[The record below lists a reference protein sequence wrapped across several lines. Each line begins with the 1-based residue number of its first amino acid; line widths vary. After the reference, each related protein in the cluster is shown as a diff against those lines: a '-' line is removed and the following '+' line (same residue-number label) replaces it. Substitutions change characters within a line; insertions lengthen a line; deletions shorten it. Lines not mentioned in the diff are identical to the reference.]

1 MNEKNKKRQNEKKR
15 IEQKQML
22 LKMKKEIETMENE
35 INDYKFEYIKKS
47 TIKNLKITARAFQLV
62 APYILTA
69 GIVAEIFNIL
79 GNKPFSS
86 NNERVYLNTMTEFYS
101 MGNINI
107 KKQYGD
113 FKDSI
118 ENILDNRDKCIVFY
132 SKWEKDSNNSYY
144 RIIEI
149 YSIKNKTYEDV
160 KKILSQD
167 DLEKYLDDSNY
178 YETEIKNDLNFQE
191 LNSKNFIKAIV
202 YGKDKN
208 DYIEYKKN
216 IFKNISCSII
226 YIFFASFCEFIPFY
240 LRSNYSKF
248 DFMKSV
254 NKINEKYKTK
264 DIDVLIKKLEIKKN
278 NYDRM
283 MR

>member
-69 GIVAEIFNIL
+69 GIVAEIFNIS

-113 FKDSI
+113 FKDSMG
-118 ENILDNRDKCIVFY
+118 NILDNRDSVLYFY
-132 SKWEKDSNNSYY
+132 SKWEKNSNNSYY

-167 DLEKYLDDSNY
+167 DLEKYLDGSNY
-178 YETEIKNDLNFQE
+178 YEIEIKNDLNIQE

-202 YGKDKN
+202 YDKDKN

-264 DIDVLIKKLEIKKN
+264 DINVLIKKLEIKKN

>member
-69 GIVAEIFNIL
+69 GIVAEIFNIS

-118 ENILDNRDKCIVFY
+118 ENILDNRDSVLYFY

-178 YETEIKNDLNFQE
+178 YETEIKNDLNIQE

-202 YGKDKN
+202 YDKDKN

-278 NYDRM
+278 NYNRM

>member
-69 GIVAEIFNIL
+69 GIVAEIFNIS

-113 FKDSI
+113 FKDSMG
-118 ENILDNRDKCIVFY
+118 NILDNRDSVLYFY
-132 SKWEKDSNNSYY
+132 SKWEKNSNNSYY

-167 DLEKYLDDSNY
+167 DLEKYLDGSNY
-178 YETEIKNDLNFQE
+178 YEIEIKNDLNIQE

-202 YGKDKN
+202 YDKDKN

>member
-69 GIVAEIFNIL
+69 GIVAEIFNIS

-118 ENILDNRDKCIVFY
+118 ENILDNRDSVLYFY

-149 YSIKNKTYEDV
+149 YSIKIKTYEDV

-167 DLEKYLDDSNY
+167 DLEKYLYDSNY
-178 YETEIKNDLNFQE
+178 YETEIKNDLNIQE

-202 YGKDKN
+202 YDKDKN

-264 DIDVLIKKLEIKKN
+264 DINVLIKKLEIKKN

>member
-69 GIVAEIFNIL
+69 GIVAEIFNIS

-118 ENILDNRDKCIVFY
+118 ENILDNRDSVLYFY

-178 YETEIKNDLNFQE
+178 YETEIKNDLNIQE

-202 YGKDKN
+202 YDKDKN

-264 DIDVLIKKLEIKKN
+264 DINVLIKKLEIKKN

>member
-47 TIKNLKITARAFQLV
+47 TIKNLKITAKAFQLV

-69 GIVAEIFNIL
+69 GIVAEIFNIS

-118 ENILDNRDKCIVFY
+118 ENILDNRDSVLYLY

-178 YETEIKNDLNFQE
+178 YETEIKNDLNIQE

-202 YGKDKN
+202 YDKDKN

>member
-35 INDYKFEYIKKS
+35 INDYKLEYIKKS

-69 GIVAEIFNIL
+69 GIVAEIFNIS

-113 FKDSI
+113 FKDSMG
-118 ENILDNRDKCIVFY
+118 NILDNRDSVLYFY

-178 YETEIKNDLNFQE
+178 YETEIKNDLNIQE

-202 YGKDKN
+202 YDKDKN

>member
-69 GIVAEIFNIL
+69 GIVAEIFNIS

-118 ENILDNRDKCIVFY
+118 KNILDNRDSVLYFY

-167 DLEKYLDDSNY
+167 DLEKYLDGSNY
-178 YETEIKNDLNFQE
+178 YEKEIKNDLNIQE

-202 YGKDKN
+202 YDKDKN

-226 YIFFASFCEFIPFY
+226 YIFFASFCEFISFY

-264 DIDVLIKKLEIKKN
+264 DINVLIKKLEIKKN

>member
-47 TIKNLKITARAFQLV
+47 TIKNLKITAKAFQLV

-69 GIVAEIFNIL
+69 GIVAEIFNIS

-118 ENILDNRDKCIVFY
+118 ENILDNRDSVLYLY

-178 YETEIKNDLNFQE
+178 YETEIKNDLNIQE

-202 YGKDKN
+202 YDKDKN

-264 DIDVLIKKLEIKKN
+264 DINVLIKKLEIKKN

>member
-69 GIVAEIFNIL
+69 GIVAEIFNIS

-118 ENILDNRDKCIVFY
+118 ENILDNRDSVLYFY

-167 DLEKYLDDSNY
+167 DLEKYLDGSNY
-178 YETEIKNDLNFQE
+178 YEKEIKNDLNIQE

-202 YGKDKN
+202 YDKDKN

-226 YIFFASFCEFIPFY
+226 YIFLASFCEFIPFY

-264 DIDVLIKKLEIKKN
+264 DINVLIKKLEIKKN

>member
-69 GIVAEIFNIL
+69 GIVAEIFNIS

-118 ENILDNRDKCIVFY
+118 ENILDNRDSVLYLY

-178 YETEIKNDLNFQE
+178 YEKEIKNDLNIQE

-202 YGKDKN
+202 YDKDKN

-264 DIDVLIKKLEIKKN
+264 DINVLIKKLKIKKN

>member
-1 MNEKNKKRQNEKKR
+1 MNEKNKKRQNERKR

-69 GIVAEIFNIL
+69 GIVAEIFNIS

-118 ENILDNRDKCIVFY
+118 ENILDNRDSVLYLY

-178 YETEIKNDLNFQE
+178 YETEIKNDLNIQE

-202 YGKDKN
+202 YDKDKN

-264 DIDVLIKKLEIKKN
+264 DINVLIKKLEIKKN

>member
-69 GIVAEIFNIL
+69 GIVAEIFNIS

-118 ENILDNRDKCIVFY
+118 ENILDNRDSVLYLY

-178 YETEIKNDLNFQE
+178 YEKEIKNDLNIQE

-202 YGKDKN
+202 YDKDKN

-264 DIDVLIKKLEIKKN
+264 DINVLIKKLEIKKN

>member
-69 GIVAEIFNIL
+69 GIVAEIFNIS

-113 FKDSI
+113 FKDSMG
-118 ENILDNRDKCIVFY
+118 NILDNRDSVLYFY

-167 DLEKYLDDSNY
+167 DLEKYLDGSNY
-178 YETEIKNDLNFQE
+178 YEIEIKNDLNIQE

-202 YGKDKN
+202 YDKDKN

>member
-1 MNEKNKKRQNEKKR
+1 MNEKNKKRQNERKR

-69 GIVAEIFNIL
+69 GIVAEIFNIS

-118 ENILDNRDKCIVFY
+118 ENILDNRDSVLYLY

-202 YGKDKN
+202 YDKDKN

-264 DIDVLIKKLEIKKN
+264 DINVLIKKLEIKKN

>member
-69 GIVAEIFNIL
+69 GIVAEIFNIS

-118 ENILDNRDKCIVFY
+118 ENILDNRDSVLYLY

-202 YGKDKN
+202 YDKDKN

>member
-69 GIVAEIFNIL
+69 GIVAEIFNIS

-118 ENILDNRDKCIVFY
+118 ENILDNRDSVLYLY

-178 YETEIKNDLNFQE
+178 YETEIKNDLNIQE

-202 YGKDKN
+202 YDKDKN

-248 DFMKSV
+248 DFTKSV

>member
-69 GIVAEIFNIL
+69 GIVAEIFNIS

-118 ENILDNRDKCIVFY
+118 ENILDNRDSVLYFY

-178 YETEIKNDLNFQE
+178 YETEIKNDLNIQE

-202 YGKDKN
+202 YDKDKN

-264 DIDVLIKKLEIKKN
+264 DINILIKKLEIKKN

>member
-69 GIVAEIFNIL
+69 GIVAEIFNIS

-118 ENILDNRDKCIVFY
+118 ENILDNRDIVLYFY

-178 YETEIKNDLNFQE
+178 YETEIKNDLNIQE

-202 YGKDKN
+202 YDKDKN

-264 DIDVLIKKLEIKKN
+264 DINVLIKKLEIKKN

>member
-69 GIVAEIFNIL
+69 GIVAEIFNIS

-113 FKDSI
+113 FKDSMG
-118 ENILDNRDKCIVFY
+118 NILDNRDSVLYFY
-132 SKWEKDSNNSYY
+132 SKWGKNSNNSYY

-178 YETEIKNDLNFQE
+178 YETKIKNDLNFQE

-202 YGKDKN
+202 YDKDKN

>member
-1 MNEKNKKRQNEKKR
+1 MNEKNKKRQNERKR

-69 GIVAEIFNIL
+69 GIVAEIFNIS

-107 KKQYGD
+107 KKQYGA

-118 ENILDNRDKCIVFY
+118 ENILDNRDSVLYLY

-202 YGKDKN
+202 YDKDKN

-264 DIDVLIKKLEIKKN
+264 DINVLIKKLEIKKN

>member
-69 GIVAEIFNIL
+69 GIVAEIFNIS

-118 ENILDNRDKCIVFY
+118 ENILDNRDSVLYFY

-178 YETEIKNDLNFQE
+178 YEIEIKNDLNIQE

-202 YGKDKN
+202 YDKDKN

>member
-69 GIVAEIFNIL
+69 GIVAEIFNIS

-118 ENILDNRDKCIVFY
+118 ENILDNRDSVLYFY

-167 DLEKYLDDSNY
+167 DLEKYLDGSNY
-178 YETEIKNDLNFQE
+178 YEIEIKNDLNFQE

-202 YGKDKN
+202 YDKDKN

>member
-69 GIVAEIFNIL
+69 GIVAEIFNIS

-118 ENILDNRDKCIVFY
+118 ENILDNRDSVLYLY

-178 YETEIKNDLNFQE
+178 YETEIKNDLNIQE

-202 YGKDKN
+202 YDKDKN

>member
-22 LKMKKEIETMENE
+22 LKLKKEIETMENE

-69 GIVAEIFNIL
+69 GIVAEIFNIS

-118 ENILDNRDKCIVFY
+118 ENILDNRDSVLYLY

-178 YETEIKNDLNFQE
+178 YETEIKNDLNIQE

-202 YGKDKN
+202 YDKDKN

-264 DIDVLIKKLEIKKN
+264 DINVLIKKLEIKKN

>member
-69 GIVAEIFNIL
+69 GIVAEIFNIS

-118 ENILDNRDKCIVFY
+118 ENILDNRDSVLYFY

-178 YETEIKNDLNFQE
+178 YETKIKNDLNFQE

-202 YGKDKN
+202 YDKDKN

>member
-69 GIVAEIFNIL
+69 GIVAEIFNIS

-118 ENILDNRDKCIVFY
+118 ENILDNRDSVLYLY

-149 YSIKNKTYEDV
+149 YSIKNKTYEGV

-178 YETEIKNDLNFQE
+178 YETEIKNDLNIQE

-202 YGKDKN
+202 YDKDKN

-264 DIDVLIKKLEIKKN
+264 DINVLIKKLEIKKN

>member
-69 GIVAEIFNIL
+69 GIVAEIFNIS

-118 ENILDNRDKCIVFY
+118 ENILDNRDSVLYFY

-178 YETEIKNDLNFQE
+178 YETEIKNDLNIQE

-202 YGKDKN
+202 YDKDKN

-254 NKINEKYKTK
+254 NKINEKYKTI
-264 DIDVLIKKLEIKKN
+264 DINILIKKLEIKKN

>member
-69 GIVAEIFNIL
+69 GIVAEIFNIS

-118 ENILDNRDKCIVFY
+118 ENILDNRDSVLYFY

-167 DLEKYLDDSNY
+167 DLEKYLDGSNY
-178 YETEIKNDLNFQE
+178 YEKEIKNDLNIQE

-202 YGKDKN
+202 YDKDKN

-226 YIFFASFCEFIPFY
+226 YIFLAYFCEFIPFY

-264 DIDVLIKKLEIKKN
+264 DINVLIKKLEIKKN

>member
-69 GIVAEIFNIL
+69 GIVAEIFNIS

-118 ENILDNRDKCIVFY
+118 ENILDNRDSVLYLY

-178 YETEIKNDLNFQE
+178 YETEIKNDLNIQE

-202 YGKDKN
+202 YDKDKN

-264 DIDVLIKKLEIKKN
+264 DINVLIKKLEIKKN

>member
-69 GIVAEIFNIL
+69 GIVAEIFNIS

-113 FKDSI
+113 FKDSMG
-118 ENILDNRDKCIVFY
+118 NILDNRDSVLYFY

-149 YSIKNKTYEDV
+149 YSIKNKTYEEV

-167 DLEKYLDDSNY
+167 DLEKYLDGSNY
-178 YETEIKNDLNFQE
+178 YEIEIKNDLNIQE

-202 YGKDKN
+202 YDKDKN

>member
-69 GIVAEIFNIL
+69 GIVAEIFNIS

-118 ENILDNRDKCIVFY
+118 ENILDNRDSVLYLY

-202 YGKDKN
+202 YDKDKN

-264 DIDVLIKKLEIKKN
+264 DINVLIKKLEIKKN